1 MAADAAVVAVA
12 RARVAAGDS
21 RVAGDRARVADIF
34 RVAEDEASR
43 AAGANISQDQAVAVP
58 VASRVVVART
68 DFLTAL
74 GDSLEAK
81 TSRDVEV
88 FWAGNRGF
96 NGGQRFS
103 GGDRGRAFER
113 GRGSYYRG
121 GYYRGGRFYG
131 GGYYGGYYPSYGFGY
146 YGGTY
151 CNPYGYYDA
160 WGNWIPGCGVD
171 PYYYDGGYYGY

>member
-88 FWAGNRGF
+88 FRAETVGLMAVSASPAVTVDEPSSAAVDLTTAADIIVVGGSTAADTMVATIRATDSAITAARTAIRTATMTLGATGFRAAG
-96 NGGQRFS
+96 
-103 GGDRGRAFER
+103 
-113 GRGSYYRG
+113 
-121 GYYRGGRFYG
+121 
-131 GGYYGGYYPSYGFGY
+131 
-146 YGGTY
+146 
-151 CNPYGYYDA
+151 
-160 WGNWIPGCGVD
+160 
-171 PYYYDGGYYGY
+171 